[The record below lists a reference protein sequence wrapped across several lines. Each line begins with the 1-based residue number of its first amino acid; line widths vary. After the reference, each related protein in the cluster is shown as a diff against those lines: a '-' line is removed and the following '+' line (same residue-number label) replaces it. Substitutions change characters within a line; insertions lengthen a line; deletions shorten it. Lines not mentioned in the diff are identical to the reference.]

1 MSEIFLK
8 LFNMS
13 ITASWL
19 IAAVVLVRFLF
30 RKAPKS
36 LNIFLWALVALRLI
50 FPFSFQS
57 VMSLVPSSQTI
68 PDTILSN
75 YTFTVSSGINAIDTP
90 INDVLSEHYYE
101 GVTVPTDTGKTL
113 LSTLGIVWLIGTFA
127 LLVYSIV
134 SYLRLRK
141 KVSASI
147 KLSDN
152 IFVCDEIDS
161 PFILGI
167 IRPKIYLSSGLTN
180 EEKSFVIAHE
190 KAHLKHLDHLWKPLG
205 FLLLSV
211 YWFNPLMWLSYVLLC
226 KDIELACDER
236 VIKNM
241 NRESMANYSRT
252 LLGCA
257 TNRKMILTCPVAFG
271 EVGIKER
278 VKNVLSY
285 KKPAFWVIIVALI
298 VSIIVGVCFMTN
310 PKTQTNTLPDGMFIE
325 EGIDLQPYVQILTN
339 DKTIIVGQSTVM
351 SYAKIFTYTETKKGI
366 EIFDENGNKT
376 KHTIKAKD
384 NNTVIFDGNKYV
396 RSDDDI
402 EEIIHE
408 ALLEENHGY
417 SGEYFTEGHIILG
430 EENKNSKT
438 KIIYLLVTLNSFGF
452 ENDCFV
458 NEGGMSAPAVMT
470 VKMLGNGTY
479 DSQGIEYPEDGSNYS
494 KSIKRMFPKKY
505 QGRISSDSEKDSTE
519 MWNQCVAQAES
530 YLEEIGR
537 KGVVCRWGDLE
548 HYTFTDVGMPVDVSN
563 NFENYLKWENYYEY
577 IGSKEVIEDGTRY
590 VYRTDISS
598 IDGQNDVLIFEK
610 INYETKETVKK
621 AVLDVKTGAELS
633 PAESQS
639 AYNYRGYYGLDTRN
653 GLVVYAIKMSE
664 GSYSF
669 VLAEEKADVDPSVLL
684 PLETAE
690 GMKIILS
697 SYKLDLSKVKIKP
710 IQHTLSSYLWD
721 YEKEFDELEESRV
734 RQMLGL
740 QGCLDFH
747 ADYFDAKVIEV
758 KKDNVLVE
766 NIRNFERYLVS
777 TKVSTY
783 RPVPDLY
790 EGLYVR
796 VTYNGVIMKTDP
808 GIISDVYAIELY
820 GDVAPYGVFEPAYLD
835 IDNDGTDEFCTISF
849 GPTSGLFTVV
859 ITAFDDG
866 EIKYKNTFC
875 LNSNYIVSDFNEIA
889 FNKIDGT
896 PGINLDGEFHKLYVK
911 DNRIVIDN
919 LDSEFEGYWGGSE
932 WNYYDDVVVGKHKQE
947 TTAIDVDNE
956 KTTKPH
962 TTKNSAKEAT
972 TKNTAHNTTAN
983 TSEPASN
990 YEVYSLKAKVKEVDG
1005 KHYVV
1010 ERLDGET
1017 TGVLYQFNYTSAQFK
1032 VGDIVIV
1039 EYKYPIAETYP
1050 NSIINTVKVYKS
1062 K

>member
-1 MSEIFLK
+1 MGEIFLK

-19 IAAVVLVRFLF
+19 VLAVVLVRFLF
-30 RKAPKS
+30 KKAPKS
-36 LNIFLWALVALRLI
+36 LNIFLWGLVALRLA
-50 FPFSFQS
+50 FPFSFES
-57 VMSLVPSSQTI
+57 IMSLIPSSQTI

-90 INDVLSEHYYE
+90 INDVLSKRYYE

-113 LSTLGIVWLIGTFA
+113 MTTLGIIWLTGTFA
-127 LLVYSIV
+127 LILYSLV

-152 IFVCDEIDS
+152 IYVCDEIDS

-167 IRPKIYLSSGLTN
+167 VKPKIYLSSGLSD

-190 KAHLKHLDHLWKPLG
+190 KAHLKHLDHLWKPFG

-211 YWFNPLMWLSYVLLC
+211 YWFNPLMWVSYVLLC

-241 NRESMANYSRT
+241 DRESMADYSKT

-257 TNRKMILTCPVAFG
+257 TNRKMILACPVAFG

-285 KKPAFWVIIVALI
+285 KKPAFWVIVVALI
-298 VSIIVGVCFMTN
+298 VSVVVGVCFMTN
-310 PKTQTNTLPDGMFIE
+310 PKTQTSTLPDGLFVAS
-325 EGIDLQPYVQILTN
+325 GNDLLHPYINISTK
-339 DKTIIVGQSTVM
+339 DKTIILAQTPVSG
-351 SYAKIFTYTETKKGI
+351 YAEILSFTETKKGI
-366 EIFDENGNKT
+366 EIFDEDGNKT
-376 KHTIKAKD
+376 DHTIKVQED
-384 NNTVIFDGNKYV
+384 GVIFDGTGYV
-396 RSDDDI
+396 RRYDDVDS
-402 EEIIHE
+402 IIHE
-408 ALLEENHGY
+408 ALLKNKTGY
-417 SGEYFTEGHIILG
+417 LGECLTEGHIILG
-430 EENKNSKT
+430 EEKDKVIGKDEYT
-438 KIIYLLVTLNSFGF
+438 KKVYLLFNISSFGF
-452 ENDCFV
+452 ENDSLENNRFV
-458 NEGGMSAPAVMT
+458 EVGGSSGCAVADIRYCD
-470 VKMLGNGTY
+470 GSY
-479 DSQGIEYPEDGSNYS
+479 DVRDIEYPEDGSNYS

-505 QGRISSDSEKDSTE
+505 QGRIFSDNEKDSTE
-519 MWNQCVAQAES
+519 MWNQCVSQAES

-537 KGVVCRWGDLE
+537 KAEVCHWGDLE
-548 HYTFTDVGMPVDVSN
+548 HYTFTDVGMPVDISN
-563 NFENYLKWENYYEY
+563 NFESYLKWENYYEY
-577 IGSKEVIEDGTRY
+577 IGNKEVIEDGVRY
-590 VYRTDISS
+590 VYRTYNSS

-610 INYETKETVKK
+610 INYETNETVKK

-653 GLVVYAIKMSE
+653 GLVVYAIKMGES
-664 GSYSF
+664 SYSF

-690 GMKIILS
+690 GMKRILS

-710 IQHTLSSYLWD
+710 IQHTLSNYLWD
-721 YEKEFDELEESRV
+721 YEKEFDELEESKV
-734 RQMLGL
+734 REMLGL

-758 KKDNVLVE
+758 NKDDMLVE
-766 NIRNFERYLVS
+766 RLRDNSRFLVS

-808 GIISDVYAIELY
+808 GIILDVLAIEIY
-820 GDVAPYGVFEPAYLD
+820 ADVAE
-835 IDNDGTDEFCTISF
+835 NE
-849 GPTSGLFTVV
+849 
-859 ITAFDDG
+859 
-866 EIKYKNTFC
+866 KY
-875 LNSNYIVSDFNEIA
+875 
-889 FNKIDGT
+889 
-896 PGINLDGEFHKLYVK
+896 
-911 DNRIVIDN
+911 
-919 LDSEFEGYWGGSE
+919 
-932 WNYYDDVVVGKHKQE
+932 
-947 TTAIDVDNE
+947 TTTEIDVDNE
-956 KTTKPH
+956 TTKPN
-962 TTKNSAKEAT
+962 TTENSAKEAT

-990 YEVYSLKAKVKEVDG
+990 YEVYSFKAKVKEVDG

-1010 ERLDGET
+1010 ERLDSES

-1032 VGDIVIV
+1032 VGDIVVV